1 MSREKS
7 DILLESGT
15 NEVEIFEFLVDGHRY
30 GVNALK
36 VRQVDV
42 FDPKKIQEFPMMPA
56 GVLGHILIRKEIIR
70 VIDMRLILEMEK
82 TARPARP
89 IMLFCEFNRQV
100 LGFIVDEIAGI
111 TRVNWSQVQSPSA
124 ILKTESITGVA
135 VVGERKISML
145 DLESL
150 IAPIAGIAVQEDVVS
165 HVVIP
170 PDFKILIADDSPVV
184 RKKIVHHLQALKAHD
199 IEVFENGALMLVRYM
214 ELNNSGEK
222 VGLVLTDIEMPQLDG
237 FACCKK
243 IKNINSQQPVLIF
256 SSLINEQIHRKC
268 LEVGAD
274 AALNKEEFGKLDECI
289 SKFLSPAKAA

>member
-1 MSREKS
+1 MSKEKL

-42 FDPKKIQEFPMMPA
+42 FDPKKIQEYPMMPQ

-70 VIDMRLILEMEK
+70 VIDMRLILETEK
-82 TARPARP
+82 TKRPVRP

-111 TRVNWSQVQSPSA
+111 TRVNWNQVQSPSA
-124 ILKTESITGVA
+124 ILKTESISGVA
-135 VVGERKISML
+135 VVGDRKVSML

-150 IAPIAGIAVQEDVVS
+150 IAPIAGTSVEEEVVS
-165 HVVIP
+165 SVTIP
-170 PDFKILIADDSPVV
+170 PNFKILMADDSPVV
-184 RKKIVHHLQALKAHD
+184 RKKIMHHLQALKAHD
-199 IEVFENGALMLVRYM
+199 VEVFENGALMLVRYM
-214 ELNNSGEK
+214 ELHNAGTQ

-243 IKNINSQQPVLIF
+243 IKTINSKQPVLIF
-256 SSLINEQIHRKC
+256 SSLINEQIYRKC
-268 LEVGAD
+268 IEVGAD
-274 AALNKEEFGKLDECI
+274 AALNKDEFSKLDESI
-289 SKFLSPAKAA
+289 AKLLPIVKAA